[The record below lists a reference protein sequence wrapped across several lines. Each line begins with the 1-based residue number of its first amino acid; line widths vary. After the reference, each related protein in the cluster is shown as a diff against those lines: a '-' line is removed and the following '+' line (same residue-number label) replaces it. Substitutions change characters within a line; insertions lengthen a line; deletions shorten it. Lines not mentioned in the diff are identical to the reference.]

1 MSLGAL
7 DGHIYISKNNKGLA
21 RAAMGHL
28 HTLCEVGGKKC
39 LKLVPMGLCDSLRVY
54 WGHWRDIFI
63 PEGSVGVRP
72 VVGNARERR
81 ICWRGRPS
89 KGHRWLVGV
98 LRSIY
103 LMDETPK
110 MAKLRG

>member
-1 MSLGAL
+1 MNLGAL

-39 LKLVPMGLCDSLRVY
+39 LKLIPMGLCDSLRVY
-54 WGHWRDIFI
+54 WGHWGDVFI
-63 PEGSVGVRP
+63 SDGSVRVRP
-72 VVGNARERR
+72 VVRNARERR
-81 ICWRGRPS
+81 VRRRGWPS

-98 LRSIY
+98 LRSVY
-103 LMDETPK
+103 LMAETPR
-110 MAKLRG
+110 MPRLRG